1 MKLLLTN
8 TNTTLNVHDTNNTQ
22 ACLDE
27 KMERGEAALAMRL
40 YRRGLEIAPENEA
53 ARAAL
58 EALEAGDGD

>member
-1 MKLLLTN
+1 
-8 TNTTLNVHDTNNTQ
+8 
-22 ACLDE
+22 
-27 KMERGEAALAMRL
+27 MRL